1 VKELITLSK
10 DSFAVYPI
18 GLGSGINENEI
29 IEMGKIGKGI
39 Y

>member
-10 DSFAVYPI
+10 DNFAVYPI